1 MEAGTNDDGVVGG
14 GRGAGQ
20 DTLGFTSGR
29 FDGREDEFAVI
40 GRHDDHLLHSFGSG
54 RVWMGS
60 GGWSGVGV
68 GMEKQKGQTTAR
80 KFTKRSV
87 SIGLITRFGVNDR
100 SLYVRPSVASLC
112 LSVSLCVGL

>member
-40 GRHDDHLLHSFGSG
+40 GRHDDHPLHSLVSG

-60 GGWSGVGV
+60 GGWSGWGW
-68 GMEKQKGQTTAR
+68 GW
-80 KFTKRSV
+80 RSRR
-87 SIGLITRFGVNDR
+87 GRRRRGNLPNDR
-100 SLYVRPSVASLC
+100 F
-112 LSVSLCVGL
+112 LSA